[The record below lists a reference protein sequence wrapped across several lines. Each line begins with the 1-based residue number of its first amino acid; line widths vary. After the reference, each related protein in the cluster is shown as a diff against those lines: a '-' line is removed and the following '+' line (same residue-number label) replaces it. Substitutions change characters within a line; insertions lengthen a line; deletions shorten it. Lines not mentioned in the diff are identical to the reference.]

1 MKSKI
6 FRCIST
12 FLAFSLIAA
21 FMATT
26 VPYNSFDADAANV
39 TQADIQKIKDKISAN
54 EKKIESNNKKIDSL
68 KNDIS
73 NYLEIVEQLEYKIS
87 SLENNISDTKDL
99 ISKYEL
105 LIDQTQTQICEK
117 EDQIATKY
125 ESFFE
130 ILRLSYEDG
139 TQNYLEILFD
149 SENLVDFLSRV
160 DRLGAIISYEQTV
173 LSELENEIT
182 DLNSMKATLED
193 AKNETVELSTSQE
206 KSEKELQESLKEAE
220 AQLKKL
226 NKDKAALEKVQKE
239 AAALDKELDKELE
252 ALIKKYQEQ
261 QQADANAKLLWP
273 VDSYNKRI
281 SSPFGWRTIWGERD
295 YHTGIDIVGP
305 KSGSIAG
312 DNIYASAD
320 GTVLISKYNSSYG
333 NYIVIDHGN
342 TISTCYAHLTKRK
355 VSAGDKVKRG
365 QVIGTVGTTGSST
378 GYHLHYEVRVNGA
391 KTDPLHK
398 NGSKTESWMVIN
410 YNGKYVDP
418 VKNGILDGKLVSD
431 GK

>member
-6 FRCIST
+6 LRCIST
-12 FLAFSLIAA
+12 LLVFSLIAA
-21 FMATT
+21 FMATSI
-26 VPYNSFDADAANV
+26 PYNSFDADAANV
-39 TQADIQKIKDKISAN
+39 TQADIQKIKDKIAAN
-54 EKKIESNNKKIDSL
+54 EEKIEKNNKKIDSL
-68 KNDIS
+68 KKDIS
-73 NYLEIVEQLEYKIS
+73 NYLQIVEELENKIS
-87 SLENNISDTKDL
+87 SLESNISDTKDL

-105 LIDQTQTQICEK
+105 LIDQTQTQIYEK
-117 EDQIATKY
+117 ENQIATKY
-125 ESFFE
+125 DSFLE
-130 ILRLSYEDG
+130 VLRLSYEDG

-149 SENLVDFLSRV
+149 SESLIDFLSRV

-173 LSELENEIT
+173 LADLEKEIS
-182 DLNSMKATLED
+182 DLNSMKATLQD
-193 AKNETVELSTSQE
+193 AKDETLQLGASQAE
-206 KSEKELQESLKEAE
+206 SEKELQESLDEAE

-261 QQADANAKLLWP
+261 QQAEANAKLLWP

-281 SSPFGWRTIWGERD
+281 SSPFGWRTLWGEKD

-305 KSGSIAG
+305 KSGDIAG
-312 DNIYASAD
+312 DNIYAAAD

-342 TISTCYAHLTKRK
+342 TISTCYAHLSKRK
-355 VSAGDKVKRG
+355 VNAGDKVKRG
-365 QVIGTVGTTGSST
+365 QVIGTVGTTGSSS
-378 GYHLHYEVRVNGA
+378 GYHLHFEVRVNGV

-418 VKNGILDGKLVSD
+418 VKNGILDGKLVAD